1 MDMADSTHAETPA
14 HGVATMEHPAPG
26 AGDHAAPNPVQVS
39 GSMMGLTWLTFGLL
53 ALVLYKVAWKPIL
66 TALDKREHEIRTA
79 LDEARLTREEYA
91 RIEEKRRQLIDEA
104 DAKAKEIVTGAR
116 QAAVEASAVIETKAR
131 EEAQIL
137 LANAQRELKAAHE
150 KALADLR
157 RESADLAIGLS
168 RKIIGESLDEKKSRD
183 LVDRLIKTV

>member
-1 MDMADSTHAETPA
+1 MADSTHAETPA
-14 HGVATMEHPAPG
+14 LGTATMEHPADAG
-26 AGDHAAPNPVQVS
+26 AHAAPNPVQVN
-39 GSMMGLTWLTFGLL
+39 GPMMGLTWLTFGLL

-66 TALDKREHEIRTA
+66 TALDKRENEIRTA
-79 LDEARLTREEYA
+79 LDEARQTRDEYA

-104 DAKAKEIVTGAR
+104 DAKAKEIVAGAR
-116 QAAVEASAVIETKAR
+116 QAAVEASAVIEGKAR

-150 KALADLR
+150 KALAELR

>member
-1 MDMADSTHAETPA
+1 MAEHANTAVVEVPASGHGEGDA
-14 HGVATMEHPAPG
+14 HGDVNLFKPDALI
-26 AGDHAAPNPVQVS
+26 
-39 GSMMGLTWLTFGLL
+39 MGLTWLTFLL
-53 ALVLYKVAWKPIL
+53 TTIVLYKVAWKPIL
-66 TALDKREHEIRTA
+66 AALDKREADIRQSLEDAQKHRDA
-79 LDEARLTREEYA
+79 LA
-91 RIEEKRRQLIDEA
+91 QLDDQRKQVIAEA
-104 DAKAKEIVTGAR
+104 DAKAKDIVTQAR
-116 QAAVEASAVIETKAR
+116 QAAVEATAVIEGKAR

-150 KALADLR
+150 KALAELR

>member
-1 MDMADSTHAETPA
+1 MADSSHTEDAASAHTVSTPGG
-14 HGVATMEHPAPG
+14 HGT
-26 AGDHAAPNPVQVS
+26 PNPVEVS
-39 GSMMGLTWLTFGLL
+39 APMMGLTWLTFGLL

-66 TALDKREHEIRTA
+66 TALDKREADIRQA
-79 LDEARLTREEYA
+79 LDTAQKTREEYA
-91 RIEEKRRQLIDEA
+91 RIEEKRTQLINEA
-104 DAKAKEIVTGAR
+104 DTKAKEIIQSAR
-116 QAAVEASAVIETKAR
+116 QAAVDASNSIEAKAR

-137 LANAQRELKAAHE
+137 LGNAQREIKAAQE
-150 KALADLR
+150 KAVADLR